1 MRALPNIA
9 ARVSC
14 RTNVTDPTGMTGVLP
29 RVNRL
34 VVLVVLVFIASA
46 FSGLGAGVGE
56 AYAQGAGI
64 MAPQGVLQEGWAY
77 VYAPEHQG
85 RRTASGD
92 TFQHE
97 ALTGAHRTLPLGSVV
112 RVTNLESGKVATV
125 RINDR
130 GPYIATR
137 IIDLSLAAARQIGM
151 TRGGTRVRLELTN
164 GALPADAE
172 AAMRFDETARPNRDR
187 TAEAGTGGDAGSGR
201 TRPLEYT
208 IQLGSFSDEEAASRL
223 ARSVE
228 GGWLYRI
235 RVGETDFYRVNF
247 GIYASSSEAE
257 SALASL
263 QTHGVRGFVKTVED
277 AERRAV
283 IEQ

>member
-1 MRALPNIA
+1 MLPDITRRRLGGLVCALAITTLT
-9 ARVSC
+9 S
-14 RTNVTDPTGMTGVLP
+14 
-29 RVNRL
+29 L
-34 VVLVVLVFIASA
+34 VPAMV
-46 FSGLGAGVGE
+46 GGAH
-56 AYAQGAGI
+56 AQGAGI

-130 GPYIATR
+130 GPYIPTR

-172 AAMRFDETARPNRDR
+172 AAMRFDETKRPNRDGANNTR
-187 TAEAGTGGDAGSGR
+187 SRNDVDSGSANA
-201 TRPLEYT
+201 LEYT

-247 GIYASSSEAE
+247 GIYASSAEAE
-257 SALASL
+257 SALSSL
-263 QTHGVRGFVKTVED
+263 QSHGVRGFVKTVED